1 MRCLGVDD
9 LGYFSFR
16 RGKFRSCF
24 EELNVRNKGNPN
36 WGKPWDYTG
45 STPSSFEE
53 EVRRLGLEEKDYK
66 NSAAL
71 KEWVKRNKD
80 AKFVPCD
87 LLRASGLSA
96 S

>member
-1 MRCLGVDD
+1 MTSDIFHFAGVS
-9 LGYFSFR
+9 LEFA
-16 RGKFRSCF
+16 F